1 MGSGETIALQGERM
15 CGKEIRMARLFS
27 RGKPV
32 VVAVDHGNYFGPIEG
47 LVDVKETVSKLSK
60 VDGILMTPFI
70 VEHVKQIFFGK
81 ASPSMILR
89 INWTTSLCHPW
100 KYQEAHT
107 RIVMEPVDALAR
119 GADAVLAALT
129 LQSGSEKVDAENVR
143 VFAKIARKAEEAGV
157 PLIGEVIPLV
167 SPAERESL
175 HNKVRD
181 IVRIAWELGAD
192 LIKTLYTGE
201 KFQEVVSGV
210 PIPVFALG
218 GEKIETEEGALN
230 LARSALSAGAK
241 GVVFGRNVF
250 QAKDPARFV
259 ELLQDVAKA

>member
-1 MGSGETIALQGERM
+1 MS
-15 CGKEIRMARLFS
+15 GKEIRMSRFFS

-32 VVAVDHGNYFGPIEG
+32 VVAIDHGNYFGPIEG
-47 LVDVKETVSKLSK
+47 LIDLKETVSKLSN

-70 VEHVKQIFFGK
+70 VSHVKQVFYGK
-81 ASPSMILR
+81 SSPSMILR
-89 INWTTSLCHPW
+89 VNWTTSLCHPW

-107 RIVMEPVDALAR
+107 RLVMEPMDALAR

-129 LQSGSEKVDAENVR
+129 LHSGSEKIDAENVK
-143 VFAKIARKAEEAGV
+143 VFTKIARKAEQAGI

-167 SPAERESL
+167 PPAEREFL
-175 HNKVRD
+175 HDRVRD

-192 LIKTLYTGE
+192 LIKTLYTGKDFHE
-201 KFQEVVSGV
+201 IVSGV

-218 GEKIETEEGALN
+218 GEKTNTEEGALD

-250 QAKDPARFV
+250 QAKDPAKFV
-259 ELLQDVAKA
+259 ELLQEVVKS